1 MVYDLVSEWVE
12 EQIVNKLFPNKTS
25 NHHIAFIKQCP
36 FIIFGFKNCLRY
48 MTIEQL
54 SKKIRIQIYD
64 SVWIDEDEDVF
75 MQKTDGI
82 IEDKISDYLRDLVD
96 EGYIKCIKP
105 RET

>member
-1 MVYDLVSEWVE
+1 MPNSK
-12 EQIVNKLFPNKTS
+12 QFNKIET
-25 NHHIAFIKQCP
+25 
-36 FIIFGFKNCLRY
+36 

-64 SVWIDEDEDVF
+64 SVWIDEEEDVF

-82 IEDKISDYLRDLVD
+82 IEDKISDYLRDIVD
-96 EGYIKCIKP
+96 EGYIKWKKP